1 VKYLG
6 SKRRIAKDIL
16 PIILA
21 DRQPGQVYVE
31 PFCGGCNLIDKV
43 TGPRIAAD
51 INPYLIAF
59 LSEDFA
65 PFHVGESLY
74 KHIQQN
80 KDGYPAALVG
90 YAGFCLSFG
99 AKFFGGY
106 RRDKAGVRDYENEAQ
121 QNIRAQQNI
130 KAQQPYLQGVE
141 FHCCNYYELAYPEQ
155 SLIYC
160 DPPYA
165 GTTGYLGGFDHEVF
179 WGWVRGMTSLGHT
192 VFVSEFSAPDDFE
205 CLWEKEIPNVMNG
218 TAGKRGTEKLFKLKE
233 VGEWR

>member
-1 VKYLG
+1 MKYLG

-21 DRQPGQVYVE
+21 DRRLDQWYIE

-51 INPYLIAF
+51 INPYLIALLREPF
-59 LSEDFA
+59 DY
-65 PFHVGESLY
+65 FHVGESLY

-80 KDGYPAALVG
+80 KSEYPAALVG
-90 YAGFCLSFG
+90 YVGFCLSFG

-106 RRDKAGVRDYENEAQ
+106 RRDKAGIRDYENEAQ
-121 QNIRAQQNI
+121 QNL
-130 KAQQPYLQGVE
+130 KAQQPYLQGVK
-141 FHCCNYYELAYPEQ
+141 FHCCNYYSLTYPER

-165 GTTGYLGGFDHEVF
+165 GTTGYRGGFNHEVF
-179 WGWVRGMTSLGHT
+179 WGWVRGMASLGHT
-192 VFVSEFSAPDDFE
+192 LFVSEYSAPVDFE
-205 CLWEKEIPNVMNG
+205 CLWEKEIPSVING

-233 VGEWR
+233 VGQWL